1 MFPRVLMPGT
11 LLRLEGGA
19 GFALAL
25 LFYQRQHGSW
35 LLFILLVLAPDLAM
49 LGYLGGKRIG
59 AACYNAAHT
68 YALPVALVGYGVLAR
83 SPLAVNL
90 SLIWFAHIAGDR
102 LLGYGLKYPSDFKDT
117 HLQRV

>member
-1 MFPRVLMPGT
+1 MFPRVLTPGT
-11 LLRLEGGA
+11 LLRLEGGT
-19 GFALAL
+19 GFVLAL

-35 LLFILLVLAPDLAM
+35 LLFILLILAPDLSM

-59 AACYNAAHT
+59 AACYNAVHS
-68 YALPVALVGYGVLAR
+68 YVPPVGLVAYGVLAR
-83 SPLAVNL
+83 SPLAVTG

-117 HLQRV
+117 HLRRL